1 MTYTDDEIL
10 AAAHKTMNQSGRTWV
25 RASDIYLE
33 LLQVSHSS
41 GIYHNRQQQIP
52 GSRIYY
58 VLRTHGFRR
67 DTAGSLTRRNPKYIY
82 TGGEKNGNGDGNPG
96 NV

>member
-1 MTYTDDEIL
+1 MTYQDDEIL
-10 AAAHKTMNQSGRTWV
+10 AAAKKPMTQSGQNGV
-25 RASDIYLE
+25 RASNIYLV
-33 LLQVSHSS
+33 LLQVPPPSE
-41 GIYHNRQQQIP
+41 IYHNRQQQIP

-82 TGGEKNGNGDGNPG
+82 TGGEKNGNGDGTPG